1 MTVLYGV
8 KIEVDPDQETAWND
22 WHTRKHMPEVLA
34 QPGFVR
40 ATKYR
45 LDTMNDGWPQYLTL
59 YEVESREALQ
69 AYLDGEAVTHL
80 RADHYTH
87 FGSST
92 RLSRLILTP
101 TTLVAKPIG

>member
-8 KIEVDPDQETAWND
+8 KIEVDPDQEAAWND
-22 WHTRKHMPEVLA
+22 WHTRKHMPELLA
-34 QPGFVR
+34 QPGFIR

-45 LDTMNDGWPQYLTL
+45 LDTINDGWSQYLIL

-69 AYLDGEAVTHL
+69 AYLDGEAVTRL

-87 FGSST
+87 FGAST

-101 TTLVAKPIG
+101 TAVVDKPIG